1 MQDTRDNG
9 EWTYVIKP
17 RSHWYDID
25 FRECWQYRDLIG
37 LFVKRDFTVK
47 YKQTVLGP
55 FWAVLQPICTTL
67 IFSFVFGTVAK
78 LGTDGVP
85 QFLFYMCGNLV
96 WHYFQNCLTNNSNTF
111 IENVKVFKKIYFPR
125 LLVPFAN
132 IITNAI
138 TFLIQLVMFW
148 GFLAF
153 YILFKGFEVKLNW
166 GLILLTVPATVQAAV
181 LAMGCGMVLT
191 SMTTKYRDM
200 AFLVSFGMQLWMY
213 ATPVAYSS
221 SLLSVS
227 YPLVYLLNPV
237 TPIVEL
243 YRSAYLGLNTFSP
256 LSYLISFGFTLLI
269 LAWGIVRFSKVER
282 TFVDTI

>member
-1 MQDTRDNG
+1 
-9 EWTYVIKP
+9 
-17 RSHWYDID
+17 
-25 FRECWQYRDLIG
+25 
-37 LFVKRDFTVK
+37 
-47 YKQTVLGP
+47 
-55 FWAVLQPICTTL
+55 
-67 IFSFVFGTVAK
+67 
-78 LGTDGVP
+78 
-85 QFLFYMCGNLV
+85 
-96 WHYFQNCLTNNSNTF
+96 
-111 IENVKVFKKIYFPR
+111 
-125 LLVPFAN
+125 
-132 IITNAI
+132 
-138 TFLIQLVMFW
+138 MFW